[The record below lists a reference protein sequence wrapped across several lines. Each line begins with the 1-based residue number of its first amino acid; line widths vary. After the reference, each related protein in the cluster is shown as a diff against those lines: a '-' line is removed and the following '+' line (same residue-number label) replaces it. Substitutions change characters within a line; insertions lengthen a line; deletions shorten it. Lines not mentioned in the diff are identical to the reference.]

1 MSHSVIARK
10 TLAFRRILQFNFLR
24 HKGSRGLGFQHS
36 RIVKTK
42 SPLIARPLESLN
54 PEAIG

>member
-24 HKGSRGLGFQHS
+24 HKGSS
-36 RIVKTK
+36 
-42 SPLIARPLESLN
+42 SLN
-54 PEAIG
+54 LVLFHYAE